1 MDRTI
6 RINISENLLQIEQL
20 LKQVVGT
27 KKVYNHTINLILIV
41 LYLIS
46 VPFLSYKHIGINI
59 NTLFV
64 IIVTS
69 LFVYS
74 IVNIYTKETDFLRER
89 PLIANEY
96 KRKIENI
103 LPLVP
108 IYYKI
113 SKEEILYYTT
123 IFNNNKITNIY
134 FNNLKEDDLSILA
147 GLFYCSKKINKSN
160 HELKDLI
167 NEKSVV
173 LWQLENNGFKVLIL
187 DDNNN
192 PLYDNFFDLENT
204 PKLDYKF
211 HWKDYEK

>member
-6 RINISENLLQIEQL
+6 RINISENLLQMEQL

-59 NTLFV
+59 NTLFI

-74 IVNIYTKETDFLRER
+74 IVNIYTKETDFLKER

-108 IYYKI
+108 IY
-113 SKEEILYYTT
+113 
-123 IFNNNKITNIY
+123 
-134 FNNLKEDDLSILA
+134 
-147 GLFYCSKKINKSN
+147 
-160 HELKDLI
+160 
-167 NEKSVV
+167 
-173 LWQLENNGFKVLIL
+173 FK
-187 DDNNN
+187 
-192 PLYDNFFDLENT
+192 
-204 PKLDYKF
+204 
-211 HWKDYEK
+211 